1 MSTAGESLSKV
12 SPAKAQPLNCSC
24 RAKRPRRAAA
34 SLSRRQVA
42 ASLSRVCPATACPS
56 RMRPAARVPIRSRRQ
71 TESMPAGRVLIIED
85 EDKLRRV
92 IQLHLSSAGFEVDTA
107 ASAEQAMPMVEQ
119 ADVILTDL
127 RLPGSSGMQLMK
139 EAQARSAE
147 AAVVMMTAHGSVEAA
162 VEAMKLGASDF
173 LEKPFS
179 LDHLTTILNKA
190 LAVR

>member
-24 RAKRPRRAAA
+24 RANLQRALATRP
-34 SLSRRQVA
+34 SKMY
-42 ASLSRVCPATACPS
+42 PATASPS
-56 RMRPAARVPIRSRRQ
+56 RMRPPARVPIRRRRQ

-92 IQLHLSSAGFEVDTA
+92 IQLHLSSAGFEVDSA

-127 RLPGSSGMQLMK
+127 RLPGSRGMQLMK